1 MTWKIFSSSNLVNE
15 SLVAGAEPKLI
26 QQYACLRQQCGAG
39 GGARAARVRARRLS
53 HSSGGPSLSLPAR
66 PLDLYSVCARASE
79 DRTLIRLPTPGRTM
93 TAGPQGRILR
103 EENSRTALTAMA
115 GAADDDNSSGSDSSL
130 NSGNGSCSTA
140 PQYFAAVL
148 ATLSAFSAGTIL
160 GWSSPALPILEG
172 ADSPVPID
180 ADQGSWLGSLLTL
193 GALMGAAPAG
203 AVSQLVGRQ
212 RLLVALSLPLLAS
225 WLLLGLGTSVA
236 ALYVGRLLG
245 GLATGAVSV
254 VAPIYCAEIAE
265 QKCRGALGT
274 LFQLQLVVGILFA
287 YVVGAVAPINCF
299 AYTCAL
305 VPALFMVTFVWMPET
320 PQYLLSRGR
329 RFAAEQSL
337 QWLRGGDG
345 CDVQKELLA
354 LQSAANAADAS
365 SMGGAASLVLDP
377 ATRKALF
384 VSLGL
389 MALQQ
394 LSGINAVVFYSGSI
408 FDSAGG
414 TLSPSVA
421 SIVIATVMV
430 GATACSTL
438 LVDKAGRRPLLLL
451 SAAAMA
457 ACLAALAVSFS
468 YTPDLTAEDAV
479 RPDWLNWLP
488 VLSVAIYIVAFS
500 VSQFS
505 SLIYLF

>member
-1 MTWKIFSSSNLVNE
+1 MT
-15 SLVAGAEPKLI
+15 
-26 QQYACLRQQCGAG
+26 
-39 GGARAARVRARRLS
+39 
-53 HSSGGPSLSLPAR
+53 
-66 PLDLYSVCARASE
+66 
-79 DRTLIRLPTPGRTM
+79 T
-93 TAGPQGRILR
+93 GPQGRILR

-115 GAADDDNSSGSDSSL
+115 DGADDDNTSGSDSSL

-140 PQYFAAVL
+140 PQYFAAAL

-180 ADQGSWLGSLLTL
+180 VDQGSWLGSLLTL

-203 AVSQLVGRQ
+203 AVSQVVGRQ

-225 WLLLGLGTSVA
+225 WLMLGLSTSVA
-236 ALYVGRLLG
+236 ALYVGRFLG

-320 PQYLLSRGR
+320 PQFLLSRGR

-345 CDVQKELLA
+345 CDVQKELLVM
-354 LQSAANAADAS
+354 QSSASAADAS
-365 SMGGAASLVLDP
+365 SMSGASSLVLDP

-430 GATACSTL
+430 AATACSAL

-451 SAAAMA
+451 SAALMA

-488 VLSVAIYIVAFS
+488 VLSVAVYIVAFS
-500 VSQFS
+500 IGFGPIPWMMMGELFS
-505 SLIYLF
+505 DSAKSSASAVAASCNWGLAFAVTKSFQSLVDALGSTGAFAFFAAVCVAAIFFTLFVVPETKGKSSEQIQLELTRRKHSTILPV